1 MRRIAQLR
9 FFCSQNS
16 FLVFDA
22 SREPPNQAAEYKK
35 LGNAVKDT
43 SKSPGWF
50 RIGNAISFQTV
61 ARGNDHRIDVWRT
74 PELDVP
80 KDADRVIQLN
90 LALPSGDLRI
100 FSLDYGEIVELAA
113 GDYILQCRA
122 YNLGREL
129 PEDAPPEDDAAF
141 LKRDD
146 LERYELVLAPGK
158 AQEEG
163 AISGPPTLEPFY
175 EHGT

>member
-22 SREPPNQAAEYKK
+22 SREPSNQSADLKK
-35 LGNAVKDT
+35 LSSPRNAAQ
-43 SKSPGWF
+43 SRGWI
-50 RIGNAISFQTV
+50 RIGDAIAFQTV
-61 ARGNDHRIDVWRT
+61 ARGNDHRIDIWRT
-74 PELDVP
+74 PQLDVP

-90 LALPSGDLRI
+90 LSLPSGDLRI

-163 AISGPPTLEPFY
+163 VISGPPTLEPFY
-175 EHGT
+175 ARGT

>member
-9 FFCSQNS
+9 FFCSQNG
-16 FLVFDA
+16 FLVYDA
-22 SREPPNQAAEYKK
+22 SREPSNQSADLKK
-35 LGNAVKDT
+35 LSSPQNA
-43 SKSPGWF
+43 SKSPGWI
-50 RIGNAISFQTV
+50 RIGDAIAFQTV
-61 ARGNDHRIDVWRT
+61 APSNDHRIDVWRT
-74 PELDVP
+74 PQLDAP

-90 LALPSGDLRI
+90 LSLPSGDLRI

-141 LKRDD
+141 LLRDD

-163 AISGPPTLEPFY
+163 VISGPATLDWFSSRRP
-175 EHGT
+175 

>member
-9 FFCSQNS
+9 FYCSQNS
-16 FLVFDA
+16 FLVYDA
-22 SREPPNQAAEYKK
+22 SRKPSDSAADIKK
-35 LGNAVKDT
+35 LSNPQGA

-50 RIGNAISFQTV
+50 RIGDAVVFQTV

-74 PELDVP
+74 PELDAP

-90 LALPSGDLRI
+90 FALPSGDLRI

-158 AQEEG
+158 AQQEG
-163 AISGPPTLEPFY
+163 VISGPPTLD
-175 EHGT
+175 HVG

>member
-16 FLVFDA
+16 FLVYDA
-22 SREPPNQAAEYKK
+22 SREPSNQAADFKR
-35 LGNAVKDT
+35 LNSSHSAA
-43 SKSPGWF
+43 KSPGWF
-50 RIGNAISFQTV
+50 RVGNAIVFQTV

-74 PELDVP
+74 PELDVA

-90 LALPSGDLRI
+90 LSLPSGDLRI

-141 LKRDD
+141 LKHDD

-158 AQEEG
+158 AQQEG
-163 AISGPPTLEPFY
+163 VIAGPATLESYYSRRP
-175 EHGT
+175 

>member
-9 FFCSQNS
+9 FFCGQNS

-22 SREPPNQAAEYKK
+22 SREPPNQSTDLKQ
-35 LGNAVKDT
+35 LSSPRNA
-43 SKSPGWF
+43 SKSPGWL
-50 RIGNAISFQTV
+50 RIGDAIAFQTV

-74 PELDVP
+74 PELDLA

-90 LALPSGDLRI
+90 FSLPSGDLRI

-113 GDYILQCRA
+113 SDYILQCRA

-158 AQEEG
+158 AQQEG
-163 AISGPPTLEPFY
+163 VIFGPPTLEPFFARKA
-175 EHGT
+175 